1 MNVVVV
7 DDEYYARK
15 ALVKVLEKLEINL
28 EVVADLETGRD
39 AVEFLQTH
47 PEVDTVITDIRMP
60 EMDGLQLAEYIH
72 RERPS
77 IDVIIETG
85 YSDFKYARQAMQYS
99 VRDYI
104 TKPINRDELKKA
116 LVNIIE
122 NRKRKFQ
129 EMQKQ
134 LEKSIV
140 EFTCEQLS
148 MKELNENQELQQ
160 QFMKNSLHW
169 AEELPYHLILLQCEK
184 SLSWELKEDMKRLL
198 ADRLEGTTS
207 EMFYFAGNQE
217 FVILYFQKKAEDPSH
232 VKAFCASLLSH
243 SKESSGL
250 SVTISVSR
258 QHTGMKEVYGAYK
271 EAVYAISLRLL
282 QGWNKVYQYNP
293 EKESTSL
300 SQAEEMELQKALVS
314 LDYNAAKKIIHEVF
328 TNPDL
333 IHNGDF
339 YALYNRIINILGIL
353 NQQYNHQVNRGAVSK
368 ERMMFLFSRRYDL
381 YNFRHVSELE
391 EYLLGIVQE
400 ICCQEQEEKGSDIIQ
415 KIIDYISRSYQY
427 DISLQ
432 DLAEKKY
439 FMNAS
444 YLSRL
449 FKAAKGKTF
458 SKYLIEYRLEKS
470 KELLEKT
477 ILKVSDI
484 AVHVGYN
491 DVSHYIQSFRKMYGI
506 TPEEYRS
513 HCTKTD
519 SE

>member
-116 LVNIIE
+116 LGNIIE

-129 EMQKQ
+129 EIQKQ

-198 ADRLEGTTS
+198 ADR
-207 EMFYFAGNQE
+207 
-217 FVILYFQKKAEDPSH
+217 
-232 VKAFCASLLSH
+232 
-243 SKESSGL
+243 
-250 SVTISVSR
+250 
-258 QHTGMKEVYGAYK
+258 
-271 EAVYAISLRLL
+271 
-282 QGWNKVYQYNP
+282 
-293 EKESTSL
+293 
-300 SQAEEMELQKALVS
+300 
-314 LDYNAAKKIIHEVF
+314 
-328 TNPDL
+328 
-333 IHNGDF
+333 
-339 YALYNRIINILGIL
+339 
-353 NQQYNHQVNRGAVSK
+353 
-368 ERMMFLFSRRYDL
+368 
-381 YNFRHVSELE
+381 
-391 EYLLGIVQE
+391 
-400 ICCQEQEEKGSDIIQ
+400 
-415 KIIDYISRSYQY
+415 
-427 DISLQ
+427 
-432 DLAEKKY
+432 
-439 FMNAS
+439 
-444 YLSRL
+444 
-449 FKAAKGKTF
+449 
-458 SKYLIEYRLEKS
+458 
-470 KELLEKT
+470 
-477 ILKVSDI
+477 
-484 AVHVGYN
+484 
-491 DVSHYIQSFRKMYGI
+491 
-506 TPEEYRS
+506 
-513 HCTKTD
+513 
-519 SE
+519 